1 MQGVCKLCGQQKE
14 LQYSHIVPAFA
25 VRWLKETSVTGYLK
39 SLKSKVRLQE
49 TRRVYLLCSD
59 CEQVLSRD
67 EKLFCEKI
75 FIPYHEKNGQE
86 FEYGPWLRRFIVGLH
101 WKVVAVKEEQ
111 YPAKIEALYA
121 RAEQAWRPFLL
132 GSTET
137 PGIGEFHLFL
147 SDIIKDASDEL
158 PKKINWYLSR
168 GFDLTPI
175 FSDTGMAGVYAMIVK
190 TVTFSYLTPP
200 SGETDNMVG
209 TQISEQGVLK
219 SPQTIQSRIGSF
231 IVGRAKAIEKFP
243 KTLTDRQKEKLFE
256 KARTEPEEIL
266 RSESFRTS
274 SADAYL
280 KENFRRRAV
289 AAALRR
295 GMKGRDRNAPCPC
308 GSGEKYKR
316 CHGLIER

>member
-1 MQGVCKLCGQQKE
+1 MNGVCKLCGQQKE

-25 VRWLKETSVTGYLK
+25 VRWLKETSATGYLK

-75 FIPYHEKNGQE
+75 FIPYHEKSEQQLK
-86 FEYGPWLRRFIVGLH
+86 YGPWLRRFIVGLH
-101 WKVVAVKEEQ
+101 WKVLVVKEEK
-111 YPAKIEALYA
+111 YPDEIEALYA
-121 RAEQAWRPFLL
+121 KAEQAWRPFLL
-132 GSTET
+132 GSAAT

-158 PKKINWYLSR
+158 PEKMNWYLSR

-175 FSDTGMAGVYAMIVK
+175 FSDTGMAGVYAMILK
-190 TVTFSYLTPP
+190 TMTFSYLTPP
-200 SGETDNMVG
+200 SGEADNMVG
-209 TQISEQGVLK
+209 TLVSEQGVLK
-219 SPQTIQSRIGSF
+219 SPQTVQSRIGSF
-231 IVGRAKAIEKFP
+231 IIGRAKAIEQFP

-256 KARTEPEEIL
+256 KARIAPEEIL

-280 KENFRRRAV
+280 KEKFRRREV

-316 CHGLIER
+316 CHG